1 MDISRFP
8 SPPSPWPARVVRDL
22 EVLGLTVAIGFC
34 VWLGG
39 SLLGEPW
46 AAQPSD
52 TRQMLS
58 DRVELGA
65 PSQATDDA
73 APGVWFDLRETE
85 ISPDPY

>member
-1 MDISRFP
+1 
-8 SPPSPWPARVVRDL
+8 VVRDL

-39 SLLGEPW
+39 SLLGELGS
-46 AAQPSD
+46 AQPSD

-65 PSQATDDA
+65 PSQAIDA
-73 APGVWFDLRETE
+73 AAPDVWVDLRETE
-85 ISPDPY
+85 ISHDPY